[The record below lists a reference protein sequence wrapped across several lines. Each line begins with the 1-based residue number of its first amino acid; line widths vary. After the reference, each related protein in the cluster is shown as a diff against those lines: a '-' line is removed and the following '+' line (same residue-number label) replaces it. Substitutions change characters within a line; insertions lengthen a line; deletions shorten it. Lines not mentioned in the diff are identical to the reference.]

1 MKILIATA
9 GSRGDIAPYTGLGAG
24 LLAAGHDVHVA
35 TQEEFA
41 PMVRTAGLGFRAL
54 AEGTRRAVEP
64 GRPRDRRALM
74 RSAAAFVAEIG
85 RGFESAVEADTD
97 LMLLSATTAPL
108 GPHLTEAT
116 GIPALGAHLQPNA
129 PTGAF
134 PPVVAGTRSLGRFG
148 NRLAGRFALRMVDR
162 VYAPAVR
169 DLRARLD
176 LPPAHGPEIR
186 RREERAGRPVLH
198 GFSEALVPRPADWR
212 PGLEVVG
219 TWWPYL
225 GTRELPQQVEDFLAA
240 GPPPVLVTFGSMA
253 AGEGERLS
261 ALAVEALRGAGLR
274 GILQSGAAG
283 LAADADG
290 ILPVGDLP
298 HELLLPRTA
307 GVVHHCGAGTSAA
320 AARAGA
326 ASVPVPVTAD
336 QPFWA
341 ERLYRVGAAVA
352 PIPFAELTA
361 ARLTTALRALPEA
374 TGAPDVAARMAA
386 EDGTGA
392 AVKAVERLMR
402 D

>member
-24 LLAAGHDVHVA
+24 LLAAGHDVRVA
-35 TQEEFA
+35 AQEEFA
-41 PMVRTAGLGFRAL
+41 PMVRAAGLGFRAL
-54 AEGTRRAVEP
+54 SAGPRRAP
-64 GRPRDRRALM
+64 GQGRTLM
-74 RSAAAFVAEIG
+74 GSAAAFAADLG
-85 RGFESAVEADTD
+85 RGFEDLLEAGTD
-97 LMLLSATTAPL
+97 LMLLSATTAPF

-116 GIPALGAHLQPNA
+116 GIPAAGAHLQPNA

-169 DLRARLD
+169 DLRTRLD
-176 LPPAHGPEIR
+176 LPPAHGPEVR
-186 RREERAGRPVLH
+186 RREERAHRPVLH

-225 GTRELPQQVEDFLAA
+225 ATRELPPEVEDFLAA
-240 GPPPVLVTFGSMA
+240 GPPPVLVSFGSMA
-253 AGEGERLS
+253 SGEGERLS

-283 LAADADG
+283 LAADTDG
-290 ILPVGDLP
+290 ILTVGDLP

-320 AARAGA
+320 AARAGVP
-326 ASVPVPVTAD
+326 SVPVPVTAD

-341 ERLYRVGAAVA
+341 GRLHRAGAAVT
-352 PIPFAELTA
+352 PIPFGQLTA
-361 ARLTTALRALPEA
+361 ARLTAALRALPEA
-374 TGAPDVAARMAA
+374 TGAAGVAARMAT
-386 EDGTGA
+386 EDGATA

-402 D
+402 G